1 MTITV
6 EIKTVYGNKTVYPIC
21 DKAFALCALTGNR
34 TLTPDAIDL
43 IKKLGYAI
51 KVKTPEL

>member
-6 EIKTVYGNKTVYPIC
+6 EIKTVYGNKTVYPVC

-34 TLTPDAIDL
+34 TLTPDAIAL